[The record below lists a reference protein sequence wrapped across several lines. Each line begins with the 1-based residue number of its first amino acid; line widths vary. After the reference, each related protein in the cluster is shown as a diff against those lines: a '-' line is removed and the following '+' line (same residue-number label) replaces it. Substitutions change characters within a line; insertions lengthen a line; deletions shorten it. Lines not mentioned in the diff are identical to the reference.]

1 MTMDSLQNSI
11 MVSTSY
17 LLLKLT
23 LQSESISNITQKH
36 RNLSILQLIVQM

>member
-17 LLLKLT
+17 QLLKLT
-23 LQSESISNITQKH
+23 FQSESISNNSTFLK
-36 RNLSILQLIVQM
+36 S